1 VINVKDDVLA
11 AMEADSTLVGLL
23 GGKRIYQAAA
33 PNPEENPRVTFY
45 EMDNKG
51 ALKGDDQK
59 SGSEI
64 IIVVDVWRKGGSTT
78 AIAQAANDVMIGL
91 GFEREFAG
99 DLYEPDT
106 KFHHKTMRFRIT
118 KL

>member
-1 VINVKDDVLA
+1 VIDVKDDILSA
-11 AMEADSTLVGLL
+11 LEADSTLVGLL
-23 GGKRIYQAAA
+23 LGKRIYQAAA
-33 PNPEENPRVTFY
+33 PDPEENPRVTFY

-59 SGSEI
+59 SGSDI
-64 IIVVDVWRKGGSTT
+64 IIVVDVWRKGGGTT
-78 AIAQAANDVMIGL
+78 AIAQAVNTVMTGL

-106 KFHHKTMRFRIT
+106 KFHHKTMRFRNTI
-118 KL
+118 L